1 MFLSVLTL
9 HCQNGLTQFNAVLVG
24 TVVVSLWPVVGGGQL
39 TPRVWGLVVVG
50 AAVSVIVDRA
60 TAGFLSGVKAS
71 HHSTDKV
78 RLRVAWEALL

>member
-1 MFLSVLTL
+1 MSDLTL

-24 TVVVSLWPVVGGGQL
+24 TVVVSLWPVVAGGEL

-50 AAVSVIVDRA
+50 AAVSIIVDRA

-78 RLRVAWEALL
+78 RCGVVGEALL